1 MENPFVY
8 GEVVPAGAFVDRHDE
23 LKRLAAD
30 LVAGQK
36 VFLISPR
43 RYGKSSLISRALA
56 SAARRG
62 LLTVEVT
69 VSSYS
74 SYLSFLEG
82 YARAVLAAET
92 PLLARPCA
100 WLRDAIGATR
110 PGFVSR
116 PTRRR
121 PVAVA
126 FPARTPRDRAPGR
139 PKSSRSP
146 PVCADARRRR
156 VVVALDEFQAIGS
169 FNGGSV
175 EEALRARGAA
185 PAPGRLRLRRI
196 RNRRLMA

>member
-8 GEVVPAGAFVDRHDE
+8 GEVVPAGAFVDRQDE

-74 SYLSFLEG
+74 SYLAFLEG
-82 YARAVLAAET
+82 YTRTLLTMQTGLEKAPKSVTVISEGKSWFCSASAVKRPT
-92 PLLARPCA
+92 PSMLKSDSVTIAPPPIRTPK
-100 WLRDAIGATR
+100 
-110 PGFVSR
+110 SR
-116 PTRRR
+116 PNRVITGISELRSTCLVITRRWE
-121 PVAVA
+121 
-126 FPARTPRDRAPGR
+126 
-139 PKSSRSP
+139 SP
-146 PVCADARRRR
+146 
-156 VVVALDEFQAIGS
+156 
-169 FNGGSV
+169 
-175 EEALRARGAA
+175 
-185 PAPGRLRLRRI
+185 
-196 RNRRLMA
+196 